1 MSGHALTLFHTSD
14 LHFGAED
21 RRALDWFAGEVARAR
36 PDAIICTGDLTLRG
50 SAREFAMAEEWLAA
64 LPVPVSLEPGN
75 HDVPYYHMMWR
86 RLTRPWHHY
95 RALEA
100 AVEARL
106 DLPELAL
113 VPLKTVAAAQLRLNW
128 SKGRIARADLAE
140 TLAGLHAGATRGL
153 RLVAGHHP
161 LIDADTRS
169 KGSTRGGRAALA
181 ALAAAG
187 AQAVLSG
194 HVHDPFDRVVHAG
207 GHPIRLIGAGTLSE
221 RLRSTPPSYNRLEW
235 SAQAGLSVN
244 VVTLA

>member
-1 MSGHALTLFHTSD
+1 MSAAPLTLFHTSD

-21 RRALDWFAGEVARAR
+21 RRALDWFAGEVARVR
-36 PDAIICTGDLTLRG
+36 PDAVICTGDLTLRG

-106 DLPELAL
+106 DLPDMAL
-113 VPLKTVAAAQLRLNW
+113 VPLKTVTAAQLRLNW
-128 SKGRIARADLAE
+128 SKGRIARADLAA
-140 TLAGLHAGATRGL
+140 TLAGLHAGAARGL

-181 ALAAAG
+181 ALASAG

-221 RLRSTPPSYNRLEW
+221 RLRSTPPSFNRLEW
-235 SAQAGLSVN
+235 SAQTGLAVS